1 MTHLEGTTM
10 QTDRYGQ
17 TVSTADPDAAAAYFE
32 AVDQYLALD
41 GSAADGFAR
50 AVELDPGLAV
60 AHLGLGLSLASAG
73 RDTEARDAFT
83 AAVRLR
89 REGAD
94 RLDPREAHQIDL
106 VTAPPAHLA
115 AFAEHLDRHPG
126 DLLVLGFAAGL
137 LSTRRIA
144 AGTGREGV
152 LDLAARSS
160 AVFPDDWALAGI
172 CSLELEEAWQFAA
185 AETAAE
191 LSLRDRPDNRAACHG
206 YVHVLHET
214 GRIAQAE
221 SFLEGWF
228 DTRHPRSPLQTHL
241 RWHHALVALERDFAE
256 LGLHRYHAA
265 IDPQVSSQR
274 TTLVDSAA
282 VLWRLRI
289 DGHGDLPW
297 SPVAELART
306 QVHGPRSGLFDV
318 HAALALAV
326 ADHATLHTLR
336 AAWRAET
343 TRPNRDVIVAVLDGV
358 AAHGEGRF
366 DAAAQHIGGVLAAV
380 SLVGGSRLQQD
391 IVVDT
396 LCDALARSGDPG
408 RAADILEDRK
418 RRRRSQRDERWIA
431 ELRRQAAAAQR

>member
-1 MTHLEGTTM
+1 MTL

-17 TVSTADPDAAAAYFE
+17 TVSTDDPQAAAAYFE
-32 AVDQYLALD
+32 AVDEFLALD
-41 GSAADGFAR
+41 DSAVDGFDR
-50 AVELDPGLAV
+50 AVTLDPGLAV

-73 RDTEARDAFT
+73 RDAEAREAFT

-89 REGAD
+89 RERPD
-94 RLDPREAHQIDL
+94 RLTAREARQIDL

-144 AGTGREGV
+144 AGTGRDGV
-152 LDLAARSS
+152 LGLAARSS
-160 AVFPDDWALAGI
+160 AAFPDDWALAGI
-172 CSLELEEAWQFAA
+172 CSLEFEEAWQFAA

-214 GRIAQAE
+214 GRIATAE
-221 SFLEGWF
+221 SFLAGWF

-241 RWHHALVALERDFAE
+241 RWHHTLVALENDDAD

-265 IDPQVSSQR
+265 LDPRVSNRR

-289 DGHGDLPW
+289 DGRQDLPW

-306 QVHGPRSGLFDV
+306 QVGAARTGLFDV
-318 HAALALAV
+318 HAALALAL
-326 ADHATLHTLR
+326 ADRAALDTLR

-343 TRPNRDVIVAVLDGV
+343 ARPNRDVVLAVLDGV
-358 AAHGEGRF
+358 AAHGEGRY
-366 DAAAQHIGGVLAAV
+366 DEAAQHIGGVLSAV

-396 LCDALARSGDPG
+396 LCDALARSGDPA

-418 RRRRSQRDERWIA
+418 RRRRSRRDERWIA
-431 ELRRQAAAAQR
+431 ALRAQSTAADR